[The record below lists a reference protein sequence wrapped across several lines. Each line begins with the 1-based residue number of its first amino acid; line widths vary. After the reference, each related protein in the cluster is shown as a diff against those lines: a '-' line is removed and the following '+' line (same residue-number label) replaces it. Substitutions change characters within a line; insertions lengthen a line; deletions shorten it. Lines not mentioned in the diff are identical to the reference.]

1 VTTTT
6 TLHPSAEDYLHRLD
20 RAARR
25 LPRAERRELIEEI
38 TAHLA
43 EATDPDMPEA
53 EVLTVLDRLGDP
65 EDIVEAEHEGEPAP
79 TERRGIREW
88 AAIFLLLFGGFIFFV
103 GWIGG
108 LILLWSSRA
117 WDTRDKLIGTLIV
130 PGGLA
135 TAFVA
140 AILGSSTRVCTSG
153 PGSPTQCTPGPSTL
167 SNVVG
172 IALLVLCFFGPI
184 CTAIYLARRAR

>member
-6 TLHPSAEDYLHRLD
+6 TLHPLAEDYLHRLD
-20 RAARR
+20 RATRR
-25 LPRAERRELIEEI
+25 LPRGERRELTDEI
-38 TAHLA
+38 VAHLA
-43 EATDPDMPEA
+43 EATDPDMSDA

-65 EDIVEAEHEGEPAP
+65 EDIVEAEREDEPAP
-79 TERRGIREW
+79 TERRGVREW

-135 TAFVA
+135 TAFVVL
-140 AILGSSTRVCTSG
+140 ILTSTTQLCSSG
-153 PGSPTQCTPGPSTL
+153 PGRPTHCTPGPSTL

-172 IALLVLCFFGPI
+172 IALIVLCSLGPI
-184 CTAIYLARRAR
+184 CTAFYLARRAR